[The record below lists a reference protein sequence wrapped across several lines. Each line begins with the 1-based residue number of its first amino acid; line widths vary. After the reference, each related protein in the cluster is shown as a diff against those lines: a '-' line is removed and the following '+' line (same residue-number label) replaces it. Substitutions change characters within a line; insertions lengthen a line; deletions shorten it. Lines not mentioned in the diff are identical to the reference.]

1 MYGVVVWSDPVPF
14 VVPSVVDDVPLQGW
28 CHKYTSEAET
38 QCHYDGSGAHRAFGA
53 IIRSILV
60 LHDGGG

>member
-1 MYGVVVWSDPVPF
+1 VYGVVVWSDPVPF

-38 QCHYDGSGAHRAFGA
+38 HDGSGAHRAFGA
-53 IIRSILV
+53 IIRSIWV